1 MRLLKE
7 RKQNS
12 GTPCAKTQG
21 FEKRGVRLKCSIGK
35 GKIARLGLNYYIEKS
50 EQPGVREISRQQRAK
65 NTRIASLSCYQ
76 SHLNEKQTPVEYLP
90 TRQNMS

>member
-1 MRLLKE
+1 MALDTAHGLGYRQFSWDYLKKE

-21 FEKRGVRLKCSIGK
+21 FEKRRVRLKCSIGK
-35 GKIARLGLNYYIEKS
+35 GKIARFGLNFYIGKS

-65 NTRIASLSCYQ
+65 
-76 SHLNEKQTPVEYLP
+76 
-90 TRQNMS
+90 

>member
-12 GTPCAKTQG
+12 GTSCAKTQE
-21 FEKRGVRLKCSIGK
+21 FEKRRVRLKCSIGK
-35 GKIARLGLNYYIEKS
+35 GKIARFGLHFYIGKS

-65 NTRIASLSCYQ
+65 
-76 SHLNEKQTPVEYLP
+76 
-90 TRQNMS
+90 